1 MHRVAHVSSYVFDS
15 AEKRGYGIQG
25 DARAVAA
32 FLSAIHIG
40 YLHPGNHARQT
51 CSSGS
56 RLVVG
61 VFVRNEWNVTIVGIK

>member
-15 AEKRGYGIQG
+15 AEKRGNGIQG

-32 FLSAIHIG
+32 FLSAVHIG
-40 YLHPGNHARQT
+40 YLHPGNHAGQT